1 MRLLD
6 ARFNDDYN
14 YSPFIDEFDRFD
26 EFDIEVITKEYDY
39 RRESKNN
46 IKDIDEIK

>member
-6 ARFNDDYN
+6 VKFNDEYN
-14 YSPFIDEFDRFD
+14 YSPFIDEIDRFE

-39 RRESKNN
+39 KSSSKNK
-46 IKDIDEIK
+46 IKDIDKIK

>member
-6 ARFNDDYN
+6 AKFNEDIN
-14 YSPFIDEFDRFD
+14 CKPFIDEFDRFD

-39 RRESKNN
+39 KNEIKN
-46 IKDIDEIK
+46 KIKDIDET

>member
-6 ARFNDDYN
+6 VKFNEDIN

-26 EFDIEVITKEYDY
+26 EFDIDMISKDYDDKYVAKNKTK
-39 RRESKNN
+39 N
-46 IKDIDEIK
+46 IDEKL

>member
-1 MRLLD
+1 MRLLNV
-6 ARFNDDYN
+6 RFTEDYN
-14 YSPFIDEFDRFD
+14 YGPFIDEFDRFD

-39 RRESKNN
+39 KYEPKKN